1 MANQLGMDKSLA
13 IRQLHAAGYSKRR
26 IARTLGVSRGAV
38 SRHLDETVSNSTK
51 APTGSEAQA
60 PTGSEISNSTTAPTG
75 SDGSDGTA
83 PAAVP
88 AKSNSRCEPFREQIL
103 EMLEQGLHARR
114 IHQDLVDQHEF
125 SAKYWA
131 VARFVAKLRKTKD
144 LPFRRLEVAPGS
156 ELQVDF
162 GTGAKITLP
171 GGKHKRTH
179 VFRAVL
185 SHSRKG
191 YSESCFRQTTEDF
204 IRVLENTF
212 WALGGVPE
220 TVVFDNAKCAV
231 KTADWYDPEL
241 NPKIIDFCKHYGC
254 AFMPTRPYT
263 PRHKGKVERGVD
275 YVQENALRGRTFE
288 SLEKQNQH
296 LVDWEAKVADTR
308 IHGTTRKQVK
318 ALFEAAEKP
327 ALKPLPAQRFA
338 FYHEGKRRVSRD
350 GHIAVLRAYYSVPPE
365 YLGCEVWVRWDSR
378 MLRVFDLKMN
388 LIATHLTAEP
398 GKFSTDQKH
407 IHSRKFNTIENGIAY
422 FLDKIQHIGPS
433 AARWAEAVVA
443 ARGVEAVRTFQGLL
457 SLCKKYNSSDIDA
470 ACDLAWRQNALSYRV
485 VKAKLEADEAEV
497 QSTMEFM
504 DSHPIIRSVSEYSQ
518 FVHETIQGK

>member
-1 MANQLGMDKSLA
+1 MANHLSMDKSLA
-13 IRQLHAAGYSKRR
+13 INQLHAAGYSQRR
-26 IARTLGVSRGAV
+26 IARTLKVSRGAV
-38 SRHLDETVSNSTK
+38 KRHLAEN
-51 APTGSEAQA
+51 G
-60 PTGSEISNSTTAPTG
+60 SNSTTAPTG
-75 SDGSDGTA
+75 SEPQAPTGSGDPNSTKAPTGSDASQPPSATA
-83 PAAVP
+83 TSTTS
-88 AKSNSRCEPFREQIL
+88 KSSCEPFREQIL

-114 IHQDLVDQHEF
+114 IHQDLVDQHDF
-125 SAKYWA
+125 TAKYWA
-131 VARFVAKLRKTKD
+131 VARFVSKLRNNRD

-162 GTGAKITLP
+162 GTGAKIILP
-171 GGKHKRTH
+171 NGKHKRTH

-191 YSESCFRQTTEDF
+191 YAEACFRQTTEDF
-204 IRVLENTF
+204 IRVLENAF

-254 AFMPTRPYT
+254 AFIPTRPYT

-275 YVQENALRGRTFE
+275 YVQENALRGRTFD
-288 SLEKQNQH
+288 SLEKQNEH
-296 LVDWEAKVADTR
+296 LLQWEARVADTR

-318 ALFEAAEKP
+318 AFFEAVEKP
-327 ALKPLPAQRFA
+327 ALKPLPATRFA
-338 FYHEGKRRVSRD
+338 FYHEGQRRVSRD
-350 GHIAVLRAYYSVPPE
+350 GHIAVGRAYYSVPPE
-365 YLGCEVWVRWDSR
+365 YLGCDVWVRWDSR
-378 MLRVFDLKMN
+378 ILRVLDLKMN
-388 LIATHLTAEP
+388 LIATHVTAEP

-422 FLDKIQHIGPS
+422 FLKKIQHIGPS
-433 AARWAEAVVA
+433 SAHWAEAVVA
-443 ARGVEAVRTFQGLL
+443 QRGIEAVRTFQGLL
-457 SLCKKYNSSDIDA
+457 SLCKKYDSQAIDR

-485 VKAKLEADEAEV
+485 VKAKLEANEAEV

-504 DSHPIIRSVSEYSQ
+504 ESHPIIRSVSEYSE
-518 FVHETIQGK
+518 FVHESIQGK